1 MTATTQHA
9 QEEVAA
15 AIREHRL
22 IAILRLRDHSHV
34 LDIATT
40 LVDNG
45 IRVLEVTLDHPDGL
59 RSVERVAA
67 ALADCAVVGAG
78 TVMDVASVRSARDA
92 GGRFCVCPHLDADVV
107 AAANDAG
114 LLPVPGAL
122 TPTEIVR
129 ATSLGA
135 PFVKLFPAA
144 AVGVGYLSALRGP
157 LRNVQIIPT
166 GGVTADDAPAWLRAG
181 AAAVA
186 IGSELVSGPG
196 ELSGLAERARRTVQ
210 ATSEQGAAVCDY

>member
-1 MTATTQHA
+1 MTAATQHA

-15 AIREHRL
+15 AIQEHRL
-22 IAILRLRDHSHV
+22 IAILRLRDHSRV

-40 LVDNG
+40 LVENG
-45 IRVLEVTLDHPDGL
+45 IRVLEITLDHPVGL

-67 ALADCAVVGAG
+67 SLAGRAMVGAG

-92 GGRFCVCPHLDADVV
+92 GARFCVCPHLDPDVL

-114 LLPVPGAL
+114 LLPVPGVL

-135 PFVKLFPAA
+135 PFVKLFPAG

-157 LRNVQIIPT
+157 LQNVRIIPT
-166 GGVTADDAPAWLRAG
+166 GGVTAEDAPAWLRAG

-186 IGSELVSGPG
+186 LGNDLIGGSGD
-196 ELSGLAERARRTVQ
+196 LAQLALRARRAAH
-210 ATSEQGAAVCDY
+210 ATSQEGLADQ

>member
-1 MTATTQHA
+1 MTVTTQHA

-15 AIREHRL
+15 AIRECRL
-22 IAILRLRDHSHV
+22 ITILRLRDHSHV

-45 IRVLEVTLDHPDGL
+45 IQVLEVTLEHPDGL

-67 ALADCAVVGAG
+67 ALGDRAVVGAG
-78 TVMDVASVRSARDA
+78 TVMDAASVRAARDA
-92 GGRFCVCPHLDADVV
+92 GGRFCVSPHLDADVV

-114 LLPVPGAL
+114 LLPVPGAF

-144 AVGVGYLSALRGP
+144 SVGVGYLSALRGP
-157 LRNVQIIPT
+157 LPDVQVIPT
-166 GGVTADDAPAWLRAG
+166 GGVTAENAPTWLRAG

-186 IGSELVSGPG
+186 LGSDLVRGF
-196 ELSGLAERARRTVQ
+196 EDLAGLAERVRKAVQ
-210 ATSEQGAAVCDY
+210 ATSREGVGDQ